1 MSSPP
6 RDRPDRVI
14 VLGLGRFG
22 SNAARTLE
30 GLGYEVTALD
40 LQEPLVAAIAD
51 SVSLAVQGDSTD
63 EAMLRSL
70 DVERNDVAIV
80 SQGESVESS
89 LTTALLLKQLG
100 VHQVIA
106 TAKSEIHASLL
117 RRVGADRVVFPER
130 DAAER
135 LSRSLAVTRVDD
147 YLGITER
154 AGVAMI
160 HAPEAA
166 VGETLADLE
175 RRCGST
181 VHVVGLVRGGRF
193 IPLPDGETSVG
204 RGDALVIL
212 GDDATLEQFAQTVTP

>member
-1 MSSPP
+1 MAPTP
-6 RDRPDRVI
+6 AGRPDRVL

-40 LQEPLVAAIAD
+40 LLEPNVAAIAE

-89 LTTALLLKQLG
+89 LTTTLLLKQLG
-100 VHQVIA
+100 IRQVIA
-106 TAKSEIHASLL
+106 TSKSEIHASLL

-135 LSRSLAVTRVDD
+135 LARSLAVTRVDD
-147 YLGITER
+147 YLAVTDR
-154 AGVAMI
+154 AGVATI
-160 HAPEAA
+160 LAPDHA
-166 VGETLADLE
+166 VGATVADLE
-175 RRCGST
+175 RRCGSS
-181 VHVVGLVRGGRF
+181 VRVVGLVRGGALA
-193 IPLPDGETSVG
+193 PLPDGAAAVG
-204 RGDALVIL
+204 RGDTLVVM
-212 GDDATLEQFAQTVTP
+212 GDDATLEQFARATAP